1 MTQLEI
7 LLSVAFGV
15 QFLASVSLAMV
26 LHTHDRKLNILG
38 GVVQEMGMYLATQ
51 MMKDRKKDER
61 EYAKSKSKAR

>member
-51 MMKDRKKDER
+51 MMKDRKKEER
-61 EYAKSKSKAR
+61 KYDKSKSKTS

>member
-1 MTQLEI
+1 MTSLEI

-15 QFLASVSLAMV
+15 QFIASVSLALV

-51 MMKDRKKDER
+51 VMKDRKREER
-61 EYAKSKSKAR
+61 NAKSKSKVS

>member
-1 MTQLEI
+1 MTSLEI

-15 QFLASVSLAMV
+15 QFIASVSLAMV

-51 MMKDRKKDER
+51 VMKDRKR
-61 EYAKSKSKAR
+61 EEKKYGKSKSETR